1 VAVVSFCGKSQ
12 SAAND
17 GVVGGQLWS
26 LCRSF
31 ISELSDRLTTVRT
44 IPSATKASTSD
55 KLAAEEQKSKRL
67 KFGTCTLQVCSFQVS
82 FLNPALK
89 AVFVVFM
96 GTCFDN
102 GLCSEVG

>member
-31 ISELSDRLTTVRT
+31 ISELSDRLT
-44 IPSATKASTSD
+44 IPPTTKASTSD

-67 KFGTCTLQVCSFQVS
+67 KFGTCTLQVGMFVS
-82 FLNPALK
+82 SIIP
-89 AVFVVFM
+89 
-96 GTCFDN
+96 
-102 GLCSEVG
+102 